1 MMHGPEGRL
10 GPAGGKNW
18 GMGKKRKNSAP
29 SSGFGKRQMGN
40 VRGYSI
46 YVPRAAY
53 VCAQYLTTIKP
64 SYSTHCS

>member
-18 GMGKKRKNSAP
+18 GMGKK
-29 SSGFGKRQMGN
+29 GKTQL
-40 VRGYSI
+40 RGPVLAKGRWVMRGDTLYMS
-46 YVPRAAY
+46 RAAY

-64 SYSTHCS
+64 SYTTHCS